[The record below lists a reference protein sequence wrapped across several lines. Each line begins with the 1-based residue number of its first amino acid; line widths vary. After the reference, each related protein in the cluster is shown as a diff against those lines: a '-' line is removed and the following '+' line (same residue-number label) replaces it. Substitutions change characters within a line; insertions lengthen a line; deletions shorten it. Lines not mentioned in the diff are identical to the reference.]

1 MKNTEDTAARLA
13 NCRLFA
19 GFEAAEVVKLLG
31 CLAPRRTR
39 YARGELVLRPGEPV
53 REFGVVMSGAVCGE
67 RTDISGENSVA
78 GMIGEGG
85 VFGEILAIGL
95 NRIHTVTVRA
105 ATDTEVLLFGYER
118 VSGICEHACG
128 CHRRLIHNLFSVI
141 GEQYFALADR
151 LYYLSRRTL
160 RQKLTAYLSDCAVR
174 GGGYV
179 FEIPFTREELA
190 SYLAADRSA
199 LSRELAAMRRDGL
212 VDFSGRS
219 FRLPPAAR
227 RE

>member
-1 MKNTEDTAARLA
+1 MRSQEETAGRLA
-13 NCRLFA
+13 KSRLFE
-19 GFEAAEVVKLLG
+19 GFESAEIIQMLG
-31 CLAPRRTR
+31 CLSPRRMR
-39 YARGELVLRPGEPV
+39 YARGELILRPGERI
-53 REFGVVMSGAVCGE
+53 REFGIVMVGEVCGE
-67 RTDISGENSVA
+67 RTDIAGERSVA

-95 NRIHTVTVRA
+95 NRTHTVTVRA
-105 ATDTEVLLFGYER
+105 AADTEVLLFSYER
-118 VSGICEHACG
+118 VSATCGRSCE

-160 RQKLTAYLSDCAVR
+160 RHKLTAYLSDCAVKS
-174 GGGYV
+174 GGYV

-199 LSRELAAMRRDGL
+199 LSRELAAMRREGL
-212 VDFSGRS
+212 VDFSGRT
-219 FRLPPAAR
+219 FRLAKTERTP
-227 RE
+227 

>member
-1 MKNTEDTAARLA
+1 M
-13 NCRLFA
+13 
-19 GFEAAEVVKLLG
+19 
-31 CLAPRRTR
+31 RRR
-39 YARGELVLRPGEPV
+39 
-53 REFGVVMSGAVCGE
+53 
-67 RTDISGENSVA
+67 
-78 GMIGEGG
+78 
-85 VFGEILAIGL
+85 
-95 NRIHTVTVRA
+95 
-105 ATDTEVLLFGYER
+105 
-118 VSGICEHACG
+118 
-128 CHRRLIHNLFSVI
+128 
-141 GEQYFALADR
+141 
-151 LYYLSRRTL
+151 SRRTL

>member
-31 CLAPRRTR
+31 CLAPRRAR
-39 YARGELVLRPGEPV
+39 YARGELVLRPGERV
-53 REFGVVMSGAVCGE
+53 RELGVVISGAVCGE

-105 ATDTEVLLFGYER
+105 ATDTEALLFGYER
-118 VSGICEHACG
+118 VSGTCEHACG
-128 CHRRLIHNLFSVI
+128 
-141 GEQYFALADR
+141 
-151 LYYLSRRTL
+151 
-160 RQKLTAYLSDCAVR
+160 
-174 GGGYV
+174 
-179 FEIPFTREELA
+179 
-190 SYLAADRSA
+190 
-199 LSRELAAMRRDGL
+199 
-212 VDFSGRS
+212 
-219 FRLPPAAR
+219 
-227 RE
+227 